1 MLWPFLYVFLVLA
14 MEVSQGVVFYG
25 ADERVGVGRA
35 AVEKVSCEMINQVAD
50 RIDVKG
56 GTKTWDGVRLG

>member
-1 MLWPFLYVFLVLA
+1 

-35 AVEKVSCEMINQVAD
+35 AVEKVSCEMINEVAD

-56 GTKTWDGVRLG
+56 GTKTWDGVRLV